1 MPTFEPFA
9 ALRPDSKYAAEFA
22 ALPYDV
28 YSREEARSEIRRHP
42 LSFYGL
48 IKQKLLFRH

>member
-9 ALRPDSKYAAEFA
+9 ALRPDSKMRQN
-22 ALPYDV
+22 LPPYRMMFIRAKKHVPRSDV
-28 YSREEARSEIRRHP
+28 IRC
-42 LSFYGL
+42 LFYGS